1 MTFQSAFAPDFLEEG
16 SPEKKG
22 LRGGRSA
29 EGTLFYITQPGIP
42 LVWILLASGLNNG
55 SG

>member
-16 SPEKKG
+16 LPEKKG

-29 EGTLFYITQPGIP
+29 EGTLFYITQPEFH
-42 LVWILLASGLNNG
+42 WFG
-55 SG
+55 SCWPAD